1 VITNHVPQIM
11 SNPLYERETERPT
24 PEEMLARIQAEEHE
38 AEAEVEIEVESPST
52 SPGDGRLRIFLG
64 AAPGVGKTYEMLVEA
79 REEKAKGVDVV
90 VGFIETY
97 GRPQTAAQI
106 GDLDIVPRKRIE
118 YQGVILEEMD
128 TEAVIARSLANAG
141 NPGPQIALVDE
152 LAHTNAHGSRHKKR
166 YEDVLDLLN
175 AGINVWTT
183 MNVQHIESLHTNVE
197 TITGVAVRETVPD
210 WIVDRADEVSLVD
223 VSVEEMHRRMKEG
236 NIYPPAQARMA
247 LQNFFRKGNLTAL
260 RELALRR
267 TAENVDVAL
276 ERYMAEH
283 AIQDPWAATER
294 IMVAV
299 SCRPLGK
306 DLIRRGWN
314 LARGLKAPL
323 IAAYVR
329 RPGTRTTP
337 EQETGLKANLELAE
351 DLGAEIVVM
360 DGNDVAAELAR
371 LARERHITQIV
382 VGKAERGS
390 QRGALK
396 SLFRPSLPQRLAG
409 MVTQDVHLVSPITKG
424 RVNRP
429 VAQEPA
435 DTGDVGNVEKERQH

>member
-1 VITNHVPQIM
+1 MITNHMPQIM
-11 SNPLYERETERPT
+11 SDPLYERETERPT
-24 PEEMLARIQAEEHE
+24 PEEMLARIQAQVHE
-38 AEAEVEIEVESPST
+38 AEGEVEPPSS

-79 REEKAKGVDVV
+79 REVKAKGADITI
-90 VGFIETY
+90 GFIETY

-106 GDLDIVPRKRIE
+106 GDLEIVPRKRIE

-128 TEAVIARSLANAG
+128 TEAVIARCLANAG
-141 NPGPQIALVDE
+141 NPGPHIALVDE
-152 LAHTNAHGSRHKKR
+152 LAHTNASGSRHKKR

-175 AGINVWTT
+175 AGIDVWTT
-183 MNVQHIESLHTNVE
+183 MNVQHIESLHMNVE

-210 WIVDRADEVSLVD
+210 WIVDCADEVSLVD
-223 VSVEEMHRRMKEG
+223 ISVEEMHRRMKEG
-236 NIYPPAQARMA
+236 NIYPPAQTRMA

-329 RPGTRTTP
+329 QPARPLTA

-351 DLGAEIVVM
+351 DLGAEIVVV
-360 DGNDVAAELAR
+360 DGNDVAAQIAR

-396 SLFRPSLPQRLAG
+396 SLFRSSLPQRLAG
-409 MVTQDVHLVSPITKG
+409 MVTQDIHLVSPTTRG

-429 VAQEPA
+429 VAQEPV
-435 DTGDVGNVEKERQH
+435 DTGEVGNVREGRQN

>member
-1 VITNHVPQIM
+1 MITNQESQVM
-11 SNPLYERETERPT
+11 SDPLYERETERPT
-24 PEEMLARIQAEEHE
+24 PEEMLVHIQAEEHE
-38 AEAEVEIEVESPST
+38 ADVEIEPPST

-64 AAPGVGKTYEMLVEA
+64 AAPGVGKTYAMLVEA
-79 REEKAKGVDVV
+79 REEKVKGVDIVI
-90 VGFIETY
+90 GFIETY
-97 GRPQTAAQI
+97 DRPQTAAQI
-106 GDLDIVPRKRIE
+106 GDLEVIPRKRIE
-118 YQGVILEEMD
+118 YQGVVLEEMD
-128 TEAVIARSLANAG
+128 TDAVIARSLPGSRREPWAHAG

-210 WIVDRADEVSLVD
+210 WIVDRADEASLVD
-223 VSVEEMHRRMKEG
+223 ISVEEMHRRMKEG
-236 NIYPPAQARMA
+236 NIYLPAQARMA

-260 RELALRR
+260 RELALRW

-276 ERYMAEH
+276 DRYMAEH

-323 IAAYVR
+323 IAVYVCQPA
-329 RPGTRTTP
+329 RPLTSQ
-337 EQETGLKANLELAE
+337 QEIGLKANLELAE
-351 DLGAEIVVM
+351 DLGAEVVIV
-360 DGNDVAAELAR
+360 DDANVAGALAR
-371 LARERHITQIV
+371 LARERHVTQIV
-382 VGKAERGS
+382 LGKA
-390 QRGALK
+390 QRNAWK
-396 SLFRPSLPQRLAG
+396 SLLRPSLPQQLGG
-409 MVTQDVHLVSPITKG
+409 MVTQDIHLVSPTTKG

-429 VAQEPA
+429 VAQKPA
-435 DTGDVGNVEKERQH
+435 DTGDVRNVGEER

>member
-1 VITNHVPQIM
+1 MSDPVI
-11 SNPLYERETERPT
+11 EREAGRPT
-24 PEEMLARIQAEEHE
+24 PEEMLARLQAEEE
-38 AEAEVEIEVESPST
+38 GEVEPPTT
-52 SPGDGRLRIFLG
+52 SPGEGRLRIFLG

-79 REEKAKGVDVV
+79 REEKAKGADVV
-90 VGFIETY
+90 VGFVESY
-97 GRPQTAAQI
+97 GRSQTIAQI
-106 GDLDIVPRKRIE
+106 GDLEVIPRKRID
-118 YQGVILEEMD
+118 YRGVVLEEMD
-128 TEAVIARSLANAG
+128 TEAVIARR
-141 NPGPQIALVDE
+141 PEIALVDE
-152 LAHTNAHGSRHKKR
+152 LAHTNAHGARHKKR
-166 YEDVLDLLN
+166 YEDVLDLLH

-223 VSVEEMHRRMKEG
+223 ISVEEMHRRMKEG

-267 TAENVDVAL
+267 TAENVDSAL

-299 SCRPLGK
+299 SCRPFGK

-323 IAAYVR
+323 IAANVR
-329 RPGTRTTP
+329 HPARSLTP
-337 EQETGLKANLELAE
+337 EEEAGLSANLELAE
-351 DLGAEIVVM
+351 DLGAEVVIVES
-360 DGNDVAAELAR
+360 NDVAAGLAR
-371 LARERHITQIV
+371 LARERHVTQIV
-382 VGKAERGS
+382 VGKSDRS
-390 QRGALK
+390 PWK

-409 MVTQDVHLVSPITKG
+409 MVTQDIHLVSPTTKG
-424 RVNRP
+424 QAKRP
-429 VAQEPA
+429 VTQEPE
-435 DTGDVGNVEKERQH
+435 G